1 MLITFH
7 CKAHADITMFG
18 DIALHILKILGH
30 SGTVPGA
37 IPAQDLPQALKSLQ
51 TAIDTEKNAL
61 AAKDN
66 EAFDEDEE
74 ENEEI
79 EEIVV
84 GLGNRAFPLISL
96 LKAAIEE
103 ECEVMWDDGT
113 NKRL

>member
-37 IPAQDLPQALKSLQ
+37 ISAQDLPQALKSLQ
-51 TAIDTEKNAL
+51 TAIDSEKRAL
-61 AAKDN
+61 AAKDSD
-66 EAFDEDEE
+66 AFDEDEE
-74 ENEEI
+74 EN

-84 GLGNRAFPLISL
+84 GLGNRAFPLVGL